1 MFEAIEMLLGS
12 TLGGAGLFLLI
23 DGLRGR
29 REGREPRC
37 AKCGYSLMGR
47 VEGHNRCP
55 ECGSWLDLSGA
66 IHYGDSGMDLTP
78 GETLLIPEAPNGSGV
93 EADGLRCFLTWVPES
108 PAKIIAELESAGVI
122 HDKIAKLGGL
132 L

>member
-1 MFEAIEMLLGS
+1 MLAACPYFALERITVGQS
-12 TLGGAGLFLLI
+12 F
-23 DGLRGR
+23 DRNLRGSFEILTVL
-29 REGREPRC
+29 EGR
-37 AKCGYSLMGR
+37 
-47 VEGHNRCP
+47 
-55 ECGSWLDLSGA
+55 GA
-66 IHYGDSGMDLTP
+66 IHYGDSRMDLTP
-78 GETLLIPEAPNGSGV
+78 GETLLIPEALKRYRV